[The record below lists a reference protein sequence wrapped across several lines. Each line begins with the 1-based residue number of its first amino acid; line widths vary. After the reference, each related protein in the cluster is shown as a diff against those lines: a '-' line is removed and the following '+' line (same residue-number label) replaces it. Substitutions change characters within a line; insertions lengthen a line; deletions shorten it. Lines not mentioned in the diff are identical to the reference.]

1 MNARTR
7 REQLAQRLNDWI
19 TQEVRAGSVAQQRDA
34 AGVPVTLTHI
44 LCDARHKSPELAD
57 AAALIVESA
66 LDLPCL
72 AELRAGKGVGARAW
86 MLVAERL
93 GTTGPLP
100 PLADVLATR
109 RAYWAACD
117 AAHERRLAAHRASA
131 QIAHPK
137 TPETPTN
144 APAGLYG
151 AQTSQALSQTSQAL
165 PENTSANTTPA
176 AASAPQALPAR
187 PYKPP
192 RYLDGELVE
201 AGDPWPEETYRRQLR
216 WLADRA
222 ELDAPRAE
230 VGEPWW
236 VRRLADDVSR
246 QDFEVWKHR
255 REAARLTPPAW
266 MDEAPAWGEEVR
278 DEGGE
283 GAGEGRAAAGRGADG
298 RRCAG
303 DADDRGLHG

>member
-1 MNARTR
+1 MIPDRIKLAARL
-7 REQLAQRLNDWI
+7 EAWI
-19 TQEVRAGSVAQQRDA
+19 AQEVGAGRLGWHIKKSGDVKLIK
-34 AGVPVTLTHI
+34 GTTL
-44 LCDARHKSPELAD
+44 PELAPD
-57 AAALIVESA
+57 AEDLVEMA
-66 LDLPCL
+66 LDMPGLSTP
-72 AELRAGKGVGARAW
+72 LRKGEALSYRAW
-86 MLVAERL
+86 SHVADRL

-100 PLADVLATR
+100 ALAEVLATR

-117 AAHERRLAAHRASA
+117 AAHDRRLAAHRASA
-131 QIAHPK
+131 QVAHPK

-151 AQTSQALSQTSQAL
+151 APPSEVAPA
-165 PENTSANTTPA
+165 PTTPA
-176 AASAPQALPAR
+176 TASAPQTPAAR

-192 RYLDGELVE
+192 RFVDGELVE
-201 AGDPWPEETYRRQLR
+201 AGDPWPEETYTRQLR

-236 VRRLADDVSR
+236 VRRLADDVAR

-266 MDEAPAWGEEVR
+266 MDEAPPWGEEVR
-278 DEGGE
+278 DDEGDE
-283 GAGEGRAAAGRGADG
+283 AGDEGRGAAGRGA
-298 RRCAG
+298 AG
-303 DADDRGLHG
+303 DRRGVAGVDR

>member
-1 MNARTR
+1 MDRMKLAARL
-7 REQLAQRLNDWI
+7 EGWI
-19 TQEVRAGSVAQQRDA
+19 AQEVGAGRLGWHVKKNGDVKLIKGTA
-34 AGVPVTLTHI
+34 L
-44 LCDARHKSPELAD
+44 PELAPD
-57 AAALIVESA
+57 AEDLVEMA
-66 LDLPCL
+66 LDMPRLSTPL
-72 AELRAGKGVGARAW
+72 RKGAELSYRAW
-86 MLVAERL
+86 SHVADRL

-100 PLADVLATR
+100 ALADVLATR

-117 AAHERRLAAHRASA
+117 AAHDRRIAAHRASA
-131 QIAHPK
+131 QVAHAK
-137 TPETPTN
+137 TPETPSS

-151 AQTSQALSQTSQAL
+151 AQTSQAL
-165 PENTSANTTPA
+165 PENTSANTTPT

-192 RYLDGELVE
+192 RFVDGELVE

-266 MDEAPAWGEEVR
+266 MDEAPAWGEEVWDAASER
-278 DEGGE
+278 EGE
-283 GAGEGRAAAGRGADG
+283 GLGAAVGGAAGVCGG
-298 RRCAG
+298 CV
-303 DADDRGLHG
+303 DADRGLARDMDGGRR

>member
-1 MNARTR
+1 MIPDRMKLAARL
-7 REQLAQRLNDWI
+7 EGWI
-19 TQEVRAGSVAQQRDA
+19 AQEVGAGRLGWHVKKNGDVKLIK
-34 AGVPVTLTHI
+34 GTTL
-44 LCDARHKSPELAD
+44 PELAPD
-57 AAALIVESA
+57 AEDLVEMA
-66 LDLPCL
+66 LDMPGLSTP
-72 AELRAGKGVGARAW
+72 LRKGEALSYRAW
-86 MLVAERL
+86 SHIADRL

-100 PLADVLATR
+100 TLADVLATR

-117 AAHERRLAAHRASA
+117 AAHDRRIAAHRASA
-131 QIAHPK
+131 QVAHPK

-151 AQTSQALSQTSQAL
+151 APAVEPSVEAVETA
-165 PENTSANTTPA
+165 A
-176 AASAPQALPAR
+176 AASAPQAPPAR

-192 RYLDGELVE
+192 RFVDGELVE
-201 AGDPWPEETYRRQLR
+201 AGDPWPEETYTRQLR

-236 VRRLADDVSR
+236 VRRLADDVAR

-278 DEGGE
+278 GE
-283 GAGEGRAAAGRGADG
+283 EDGEAGDEGRAVAGRGADRD
-298 RRCAG
+298 RRAG

>member
-1 MNARTR
+1 MNARQN
-7 REQLAQRLNDWI
+7 REQLALRLNAWI
-19 TQEVRAGSVAQQRDA
+19 TQEVRAGRLTQQRDA
-34 AGVPVTLTHI
+34 SGAPVIERRL
-44 LCDARHKSPELAD
+44 LCDERCASPELTD
-57 AAALIVESA
+57 AATVIVEGS

-72 AELRAGKGVGARAW
+72 AELRAGKEVGARAW

-100 PLADVLATR
+100 ALADVLATR

-117 AAHERRLAAHRASA
+117 AAHDRRLAAHRASSTTT
-131 QIAHPK
+131 HPK
-137 TPETPTN
+137 TPETPSS

-151 AQTSQALSQTSQAL
+151 APLVEPPMEA
-165 PENTSANTTPA
+165 PETAA

-192 RYLDGELVE
+192 RFVDGELVE

-236 VRRLADDVSR
+236 VRRLADDVAR
-246 QDFEVWKHR
+246 QDFEVWRHR
-255 REAARLTPPAW
+255 REMARLTPPAW

-278 DEGGE
+278 DEGDE
-283 GAGEGRAAAGRGADG
+283 EADALVRGADG
-298 RRCAG
+298 DRCDGA
-303 DADDRGLHG
+303 DADRGFLGDVDGGRR